1 MFYFSEENRLAAL
14 RRILESVGKTINA
27 RFSVRLWDGSMVP
40 LGQEGLQI
48 GGPLTRWHYHLW
60 ATPSCILKG
69 RVSVGRPENG
79 KCVEGEPSQ
88 KSPEM
93 LHVWLVDH
101 PDGRF
106 ASKMSLPRSLIQ
118 SLGNPEKAA
127 N

>member
-1 MFYFSEENRLAAL
+1 MNYDFVFDDRFLDPDHPEFLMYYDVPGGKQL
-14 RRILESVGKTINA
+14 VGYMY
-27 RFSVRLWDGSMVP
+27 MVP

-60 ATPSCILKG
+60 ATPSCILNG
-69 RVSVGRPENG
+69 RVSVGRPVTG
-79 KCVEGEPSQ
+79 KCAEGQPSQ

-106 ASKMSLPRSLIQ
+106 ASKMSLPRSLMQ
-118 SLGNPEKAA
+118 SLGEPGKAS